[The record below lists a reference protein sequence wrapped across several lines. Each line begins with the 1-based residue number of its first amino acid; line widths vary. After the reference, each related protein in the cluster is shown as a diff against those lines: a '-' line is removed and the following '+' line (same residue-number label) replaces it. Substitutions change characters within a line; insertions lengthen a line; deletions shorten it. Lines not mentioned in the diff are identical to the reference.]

1 MWALMKLFPMQPPAT
16 TRTWKD
22 EVADLFVLLCAIA
35 GGVVGLWFAL
45 EDLPYPRAGHTLAEL
60 FLDQVLGP
68 LMAWFGG
75 GLFAGASIG
84 LVLCVALRLKRAPA
98 RTVER

>member
-1 MWALMKLFPMQPPAT
+1 MKPPAT
-16 TRTWKD
+16 PRSWKD

-35 GGVVGLWFAL
+35 GGVGGLWFAL
-45 EDLPYPRAGHTLAEL
+45 EDLPYPRPDHTLAEL

-75 GLFAGASIG
+75 GLFAGASVGMVI
-84 LVLCVALRLKRAPA
+84 CVILRLKRPSA
-98 RTVER
+98 ERATR